1 MILNTEK
8 MTFKDIIGESIA
20 IKQQVILAKKASS
33 VDLPVLIT
41 GETGTGKELFA
52 KAIHSCGKRSKK
64 PFIAENCGAVPYS
77 LTESIFFGTEKGAY
91 TESVTKMGLFELA
104 NGGTLLLDELNSMP
118 FELQSKLLRTLQE
131 GTVRRLG
138 GKNEIPIDV
147 RTIAIINE
155 NPETLIR
162 EGRLRKDL
170 YYRLNVIRINVPP
183 LRERCEDIPLY
194 IDFFLRK
201 YNEKYSKN
209 YEGIAPTAIAELKKR
224 DYPGNVREL
233 ENIIES
239 AVAMGG
245 STNILK
251 LKDLYI

>member
-8 MTFKDIIGESIA
+8 MTFKDIIGESIE
-20 IKQQVILAKKASS
+20 IKQQIILAEKAAT

-52 KAIHSCGKRSKK
+52 KAIHFAGKRAEKA
-64 PFIAENCGAVPYS
+64 FIAENCGAVPHS
-77 LTESIFFGTEKGAY
+77 LTESVFFGTEKGAY
-91 TESVTKMGLFELA
+91 TESITKMGLFELA

-118 FELQSKLLRTLQE
+118 FDLQSKLLRVLQE
-131 GTVRRLG
+131 DTVRRLG
-138 GKNEIPIDV
+138 GRVDIPVDV
-147 RTIAIINE
+147 RIIAVINE
-155 NPETLIR
+155 EPEILIK

-183 LRERCEDIPLY
+183 LRKRREDIPLY
-194 IDFFLRK
+194 IEHFLKK
-201 YNEKYSKN
+201 YNKKYGKN
-209 YEGIAPTAIAELKKR
+209 YEGIATNAMMELKKR

-233 ENIIES
+233 ENIIEG

-245 STNILK
+245 TLNTLK
-251 LKDLYI
+251 LRDLYI